1 MLQGCTVGIL
11 GVYMHF
17 HSSAELTCPWMSSS
31 TQETARLWMPP
42 PHEEE
47 HAVHGVA
54 SHLQKQGESSGQSRT
69 LPASSM
75 SSPTTPSPVPIR
87 AISSERLSSREPK
100 ASDCPKSAESERIQC
115 WQKCSVNL
123 EALHKCKKL
132 LWELSTRLSVGTITY
147 SKEGYSVLFL
157 MVSIYILSVCVFVG
171 VYVYICIIFILF
183 YIL

>member
-54 SHLQKQGESSGQSRT
+54 SHLQKQGESSGQTRT
-69 LPASSM
+69 LPTFSVSF
-75 SSPTTPSPVPIR
+75 PTTPSPVPIR
-87 AISSERLSSREPK
+87 AIGSERLSSREPK

-157 MVSIYILSVCVFVG
+157 MVSIYILSVCVFVC